1 MPIINSNR
9 PLVVLNDNF
18 SLPEVPIAPNG
29 TDMAGCILNNAQVI
43 PNTVEAFQTGCDG
56 PMCDQNTLLQNDV
69 LSNRCACM
77 QMDKSGKVM
86 ISMGLEVRGGS
97 GDSFRVQFASKW
109 FMKTFI
115 YSGALPMGTKASDF
129 NSYEVEERLYD
140 AVASVFR
147 YINEHGGFRIYL
159 WVRRGEIKD
168 QGVDQ
173 PNRGLAWNAERA
185 TVESGLIKHHIV
197 RMEPANPAALDVDAL
212 EGFKFNVSSGFNTA

>member
-1 MPIINSNR
+1 
-9 PLVVLNDNF
+9 
-18 SLPEVPIAPNG
+18 
-29 TDMAGCILNNAQVI
+29 
-43 PNTVEAFQTGCDG
+43 
-56 PMCDQNTLLQNDV
+56 
-69 LSNRCACM
+69 M

-97 GDSFRVQFASKW
+97 GDSFMVQFASKW

-115 YSGALPMGTKASDF
+115 YSGALRMGTKASDS

-147 YINEHGGFRIYL
+147 YINEPGGFRIYL
-159 WVRRGEIKD
+159 WVRRGEVED
-168 QGVDQ
+168 RGVDQ

-185 TVESGLIKHHIV
+185 TAKLGVIRYHIV
-197 RMEPANPAALDVDAL
+197 RMEPSNPAALDVDAL